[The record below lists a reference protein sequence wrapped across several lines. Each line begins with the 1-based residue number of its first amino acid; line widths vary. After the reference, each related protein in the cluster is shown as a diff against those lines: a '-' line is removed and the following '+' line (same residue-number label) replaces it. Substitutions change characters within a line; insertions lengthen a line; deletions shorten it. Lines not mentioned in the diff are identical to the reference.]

1 MNLAIAV
8 IVCSVLSSWF
18 YRELNTVPLQ
28 LTTSSNAIAK
38 QYISVRSMFAIK
50 NSSGPLKVQI
60 KNDTP
65 THLIYTVRSV
75 TEVFLF

>member
-28 LTTSSNAIAK
+28 LTTSSNAT
-38 QYISVRSMFAIK
+38 S
-50 NSSGPLKVQI
+50 
-60 KNDTP
+60 
-65 THLIYTVRSV
+65 
-75 TEVFLF
+75 